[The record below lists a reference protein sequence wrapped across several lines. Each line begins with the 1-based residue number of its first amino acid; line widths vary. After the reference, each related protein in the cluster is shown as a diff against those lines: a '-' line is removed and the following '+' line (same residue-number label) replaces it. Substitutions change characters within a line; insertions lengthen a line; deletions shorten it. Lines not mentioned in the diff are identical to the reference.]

1 MLLADLGYE
10 VAQSNAAFILDRK
23 ESDLFGVNETMV
35 RALQYLGRA
44 AAQGYAPARVRLG
57 DYFYYGWG
65 TEVDFSTAAV
75 HYRIASDQL
84 HSAQAMFN
92 LGFMHE
98 QGLGMKQD
106 IHLAKRFYDMAS
118 EASADAK
125 VPVALA
131 LAKLAFVFGLRFVTE
146 KEWQDFFNSLDP
158 TTYLGPDWDLYLITA
173 LLGLLVLVVYL
184 RRPQP

>member
-1 MLLADLGYE
+1 MVTITKARSKCE
-10 VAQSNAAFILDRK
+10 IIVIE

-98 QGLGMKQD
+98 QGLGMKQVGCRYKFST
-106 IHLAKRFYDMAS
+106 I
-118 EASADAK
+118 
-125 VPVALA
+125 
-131 LAKLAFVFGLRFVTE
+131 KL
-146 KEWQDFFNSLDP
+146 
-158 TTYLGPDWDLYLITA
+158 
-173 LLGLLVLVVYL
+173 
-184 RRPQP
+184 

>member
-1 MLLADLGYE
+1 
-10 VAQSNAAFILDRK
+10 
-23 ESDLFGVNETMV
+23 
-35 RALQYLGRA
+35 
-44 AAQGYAPARVRLG
+44 
-57 DYFYYGWG
+57 
-65 TEVDFSTAAV
+65 
-75 HYRIASDQL
+75 
-84 HSAQAMFN
+84 
-92 LGFMHE
+92 
-98 QGLGMKQD
+98 
-106 IHLAKRFYDMAS
+106 MAS

>member
-1 MLLADLGYE
+1 MF
-10 VAQSNAAFILDRK
+10 S
-23 ESDLFGVNETMV
+23 VNETMV

-65 TEVDFSTAAV
+65 TDVDFSAAAV

-98 QGLGMKQD
+98 QGLGMKQVGSHSKS
-106 IHLAKRFYDMAS
+106 IIITN
-118 EASADAK
+118 K
-125 VPVALA
+125 V
-131 LAKLAFVFGLRFVTE
+131 FS
-146 KEWQDFFNSLDP
+146 FNNNTS
-158 TTYLGPDWDLYLITA
+158 
-173 LLGLLVLVVYL
+173 V
-184 RRPQP
+184 